1 MGDYPAE
8 MADVVTY
15 DLQLKQTQMHI
26 NELNNNILLQL
37 NPNGLTVEEQAE
49 EHRDYIHDSINDH
62 ADEED
67 YKLDTPSE
75 IEVEYAVQLK
85 NQDNQMVQLE
95 SQKHAGLSSPGWGDV
110 DLMMDNIR
118 TGIKDD
124 LEEHADETEY
134 KVTVPQD
141 MIDDGIIEYD

>member
-49 EHRDYIHDSINDH
+49 EHRDYIHDSINEH

-85 NQDNQMVQLE
+85 NQDNQMVQL
-95 SQKHAGLSSPGWGDV
+95 
-110 DLMMDNIR
+110 
-118 TGIKDD
+118 
-124 LEEHADETEY
+124 
-134 KVTVPQD
+134 
-141 MIDDGIIEYD
+141 